1 MADARLQR
9 HEEDLPA
16 QIRYPLSR
24 REFSPLEL
32 VELILG
38 KWLNAEI
45 LPLVNI
51 NLRTMERRVSKPQRK
66 YYKPC
71 FSSEFLRF
79 ILKRMLG
86 DLIKK
91 EKHSISP
98 SALEELMKSLMG
110 IHRHNVLSS
119 SLTFGARQLDKIFK
133 SVPKI
138 IQDWVALGTI
148 YCIDES
154 IFPFFGR
161 AAFEQG
167 LLQLIPNKPHDYGLV
182 TYFMSQ
188 RLLFTSLPIA
198 IDLVPT
204 WIGTPPKPLD
214 AAIYMLRRN
223 RVPDQHQHLITDNLW
238 AAPSHFLSYLR
249 LGIRYTMSVKTS
261 PGGDLT
267 QLIALASTDLPTGKT
282 RTYARDDQVLQVTQ
296 VEDHITI
303 VISNAWS
310 VKDLPLPHIRPRGT
324 YASAD
329 ALFKNETAA
338 GLCDMFD
345 LGDAW
350 LTEQPKDIIF
360 YTLGWDVTRPA
371 NNQDQSTL
379 LDRAA
384 CQKLKVRQLRPI
396 FMHHTKLRHLPAN
409 ISKPKM
415 LSILF
420 GDESE
425 TEESEPKTAKRK
437 REVADLG
444 HLRDQVRGTAEEGH
458 SVYDVWLKNWND
470 VDRINEDYHAHYY
483 SPGHRTATKQ
493 GLESVVFV
501 MLMNARAF
509 YEEHLCARAFHKS
522 DHRKSAVPFAR
533 RYTIPE
539 FIVKVA
545 QQLIAK

>member
-1 MADARLQR
+1 M
-9 HEEDLPA
+9 
-16 QIRYPLSR
+16 PL
-24 REFSPLEL
+24 
-32 VELILG
+32 I
-38 KWLNAEI
+38 
-45 LPLVNI
+45 
-51 NLRTMERRVSKPQRK
+51 
-66 YYKPC
+66 
-71 FSSEFLRF
+71 
-79 ILKRMLG
+79 
-86 DLIKK
+86 IK
-91 EKHSISP
+91 
-98 SALEELMKSLMG
+98 
-110 IHRHNVLSS
+110 
-119 SLTFGARQLDKIFK
+119 
-133 SVPKI
+133 
-138 IQDWVALGTI
+138 DWVALGTVF
-148 YCIDES
+148 CIDES

-214 AAIYMLRRN
+214 AAIQMLQRN
-223 RVPDQHQHLITDNLW
+223 RVLDQHQHLITDNIW
-238 AAPSHFLSYLR
+238 AAPNHFLSYLQ

-310 VKDLPLPHIRPRGT
+310 VEDLPPPHTNPRGT
-324 YASAD
+324 WASAD

-338 GLCDMFD
+338 RLCDLFHLD
-345 LGDAW
+345 DNW
-350 LTEQPKDIIF
+350 LTKQPKDIIF
-360 YTLGWDVTRPA
+360 HATGWDVMRPP

-379 LDRAA
+379 LDRDA
-384 CQKLKVRQLRPI
+384 CKKLKVRQLRPI
-396 FMHHTKLRHLPAN
+396 FMQHTKLRRLPKN

-415 LSILF
+415 LSVIF

-425 TEESEPKTAKRK
+425 VEENETKTAKRK

-444 HLRDQVRGTAEEGH
+444 HLRDEVRGPAEEGR
-458 SVYDVWLKNWND
+458 SVYDVWHKNWND
-470 VDRINEDYHAHYY
+470 VDRINEDYHAYYY

-501 MLMNARAF
+501 MLMNVRAF

-522 DHRKSAVPFAR
+522 RRKSAVPFAR
-533 RYTIPE
+533 RYTIPQ
-539 FIVKVA
+539 FILKVA
-545 QQLIAK
+545 QQLVAE